1 MDNVFR
7 LTVSTSHA
15 IAWPE
20 IYGAAVIGAFIIF
33 TGVALFVALFTRD
46 IRRAERAQ
54 EMFRAL
60 LDFLRW
66 RRR

>member
-1 MDNVFR
+1 MDNVCY
-7 LTVSTSHA
+7 LTVGTSHA

-20 IYGAAVIGAFIIF
+20 IYGAAVIGSFIIF
-33 TGVALFVALFTRD
+33 VGVTLFVALFTRN
-46 IRRAERAQ
+46 IGRAERAQ

-60 LDFLRW
+60 LDSLRW

>member
-1 MDNVFR
+1 MDNVCY
-7 LTVSTSHA
+7 LTVGMSHA

-20 IYGAAVIGAFIIF
+20 IYCAAVIGSFIIF
-33 TGVALFVALFTRD
+33 VGVTLFVALFTPN

-60 LDFLRW
+60 LDFLR
-66 RRR
+66 RRRR

>member
-1 MDNVFR
+1 MNNICH
-7 LTVSTSHA
+7 LTVGASHA

-20 IYGAAVIGAFIIF
+20 IYGAAVIGSFFIFI
-33 TGVALFVALFTRD
+33 GVALFVALFTRN

-54 EMFRAL
+54 EMFSTL
-60 LDFLRW
+60 LDALRW